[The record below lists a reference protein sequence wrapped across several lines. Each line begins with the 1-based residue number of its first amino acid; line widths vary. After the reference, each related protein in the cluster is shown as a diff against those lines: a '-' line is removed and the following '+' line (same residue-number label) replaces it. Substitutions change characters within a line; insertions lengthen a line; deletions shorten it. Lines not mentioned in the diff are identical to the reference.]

1 MLIIPIQEW
10 LGFQVELWINSY
22 VVFIDV
28 LGKLVCLEAAGEGPH
43 QPSPRWAR
51 RGGLCTLIAGP
62 GQQGRPAE
70 SRSVLVVSEYTRGT
84 KLPLN
89 KLWALV
95 LREIM
100 QSSCLFPQ
108 KFTCATALVYN

>member
-28 LGKLVCLEAAGEGPH
+28 LGKLVCLEAAGEGAH

-51 RGGLCTLIAGP
+51 RGDSAPSLL
-62 GQQGRPAE
+62 
-70 SRSVLVVSEYTRGT
+70 VLVSRVVQQSPG
-84 KLPLN
+84 LFWWCLN
-89 KLWALV
+89 THEGRNCPK
-95 LREIM
+95 
-100 QSSCLFPQ
+100 
-108 KFTCATALVYN
+108 